1 MEVAHP
7 SAGLVLRHG
16 RQQPRSVCSRSRCS
30 AGQHGLIGTHLG
42 TSWIN
47 HGDLLVGRGSAS
59 AWPRAAWACGSQE
72 RGQRSRCARA
82 SPPRR
87 EALLWGTHLTSHLR
101 PRGAPAASRGRDLVA
116 NWRPKP
122 VHSHERAG
130 GQAARLRQTRP
141 QFAGGPRRVRQAS
154 MSCSPVHT
162 RVTVGNNQGQRW
174 RGQWSGNPGP
184 HPVLR
189 PRACLLPFPPP
200 RRRPGPW
207 GARGTAPSPRE
218 AAGRPGPPPHP
229 EGAGS
234 GWGAP
239 RARPREL
246 RARVATGSD
255 GDQCLPELRCSWAGT
270 LSSLRVYGPSS
281 QLVKSKDTVRSDG
294 RERGARASAGL
305 HLPTLRTRGF

>member
-1 MEVAHP
+1 MET
-7 SAGLVLRHG
+7 SSWAGAAPLPGPG
-16 RQQPRSVCSRSRCS
+16 RPGPAEAKSE
-30 AGQHGLIGTHLG
+30 
-42 TSWIN
+42 
-47 HGDLLVGRGSAS
+47 GSA
-59 AWPRAAWACGSQE
+59 AGVQGPVRPAGK
-72 RGQRSRCARA
+72 RSSGA
-82 SPPRR
+82 
-87 EALLWGTHLTSHLR
+87 LTSRVTSAL
-101 PRGAPAASRGRDLVA
+101 GGRLQPPGVA
-116 NWRPKP
+116 TWSPTGDQSLCIRT
-122 VHSHERAG
+122 SAAG
-130 GQAARLRQTRP
+130 GRAARLRQTRP

-174 RGQWSGNPGP
+174 RGQWSGSPGP